1 MGIVFLVLI
10 AALGLLAVLYGV
22 DSRFDEVARRR
33 HLGRS
38 YR

>member
-1 MGIVFLVLI
+1 MGIVFLALIVL
-10 AALGLLAVLYGV
+10 LGLLAVLYGT

-33 HLGRS
+33 HLGRN